1 MMTLPDDLPPS
12 LYPLAWLL
20 GSWRGWGTAPA
31 MGEEGEDRP
40 LVFAL
45 DVTHDGDDLRHH
57 LRVSYA
63 EAADGIDVMADAAR
77 GLALLTPRDEAWE
90 ETGTWHLTRSEPAQG
105 PGTETFGEGTLRLRG
120 GRFGG
125 EGLWAIRC
133 QGPASARASA
143 TLTASVRMAPASSR
157 PRACTAS
164 SAANS
169 CGPRSRPQRRGHPP
183 SRHRPPGE
191 GGRVSHPDYL
201 DIIDDPAGE
210 QHALA
215 TGAGIVVLDD
225 RDTVSVTG
233 PNRLTWLTTL
243 SSQIVTD
250 IGEESRELLLLD
262 AQGHIA
268 HAAGVIDDGETTWL
282 LTDAGRGPA
291 LAAFLESMRFLLRVE
306 VAERSTEVCQ
316 LGMSAAG
323 PLRAAIEQLR
333 GEGVI
338 GIWDDPWPGVCPGER
353 RIPISP
359 TTRAPTGP
367 RRSCL
372 LSENGPMPSPIAPAS
387 WPPLRASPVDRRR
400 YVVAAPRR
408 VGRAAWE
415 ARRIATYRPRLDRE
429 VDERAL
435 AHELDWLRTAV
446 HLDKGCYC
454 GQETVARIVN
464 LGRPPRRLV
473 HCEFDGSDSLLPPPG
488 AAIEAAGRAIGT
500 VTSAARDAWDGPVGL
515 GLVKRSARAG
525 EASVTWE
532 EDGHSYAVAA
542 TLTPIVSPDG
552 RAAASPETRPGRG
565 MARVAG
571 AAEGMRLGGI

>member
-1 MMTLPDDLPPS
+1 
-12 LYPLAWLL
+12 
-20 GSWRGWGTAPA
+20 
-31 MGEEGEDRP
+31 
-40 LVFAL
+40 
-45 DVTHDGDDLRHH
+45 
-57 LRVSYA
+57 
-63 EAADGIDVMADAAR
+63 
-77 GLALLTPRDEAWE
+77 
-90 ETGTWHLTRSEPAQG
+90 
-105 PGTETFGEGTLRLRG
+105 
-120 GRFGG
+120 
-125 EGLWAIRC
+125 
-133 QGPASARASA
+133 
-143 TLTASVRMAPASSR
+143 
-157 PRACTAS
+157 
-164 SAANS
+164 
-169 CGPRSRPQRRGHPP
+169 
-183 SRHRPPGE
+183 
-191 GGRVSHPDYL
+191 
-201 DIIDDPAGE
+201 
-210 QHALA
+210 
-215 TGAGIVVLDD
+215 
-225 RDTVSVTG
+225 
-233 PNRLTWLTTL
+233 
-243 SSQIVTD
+243 
-250 IGEESRELLLLD
+250 
-262 AQGHIA
+262 
-268 HAAGVIDDGETTWL
+268 
-282 LTDAGRGPA
+282 
-291 LAAFLESMRFLLRVE
+291 
-306 VAERSTEVCQ
+306 
-316 LGMSAAG
+316 MSAAG

-338 GIWDDPWPGVCPGER
+338 GIWDDPWPGVCPGGTTYSDIADHPGTHWAATIVLAER
-353 RIPISP
+353 E
-359 TTRAPTGP
+359 RADALADRACELAASAGFP
-367 RRSCL
+367 
-372 LSENGPMPSPIAPAS
+372 LSTDDG
-387 WPPLRASPVDRRR
+387 